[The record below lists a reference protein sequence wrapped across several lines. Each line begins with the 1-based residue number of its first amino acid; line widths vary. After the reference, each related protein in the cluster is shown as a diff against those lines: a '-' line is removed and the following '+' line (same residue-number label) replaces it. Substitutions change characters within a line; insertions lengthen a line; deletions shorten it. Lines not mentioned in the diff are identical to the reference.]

1 MKTTIAISKNHRV
14 VVEPRPNGSVTLY
27 TGLKNEPIELNAE
40 QAGALIFGLEQ
51 ATEAAQIT
59 REKEA
64 ESFARMYPMGLTA

>member
-1 MKTTIAISKNHRV
+1 MKTTIAISTSERV
-14 VVEPRPNGSVTLY
+14 IVEPKNGGVTLY
-27 TGLKNEPIELNAE
+27 TGHHNQPIVLTPD

-51 ATEAAQIT
+51 ATEAAQIA